1 MAIVKPSSEEFLSH
15 ELRDV
20 VDKLVSQA
28 SQSNRKIT
36 EDDIQLAIA
45 EIDVDDEELS
55 DLYDAVRL
63 KGVEIDSA
71 GEPERFTV
79 SIGDAD
85 ELDDGSDLDEDE
97 VELEDESEE
106 DDPSLSEAR
115 EEAKA
120 ANEVLRSAPK
130 NKARKRSSRARS
142 RRTDSSTVMLTGD
155 PVRMYLKEIGK
166 VDLLTATEEV
176 NLAMKIE
183 AGCQA
188 TEIGRAHV

>member
-28 SQSNRKIT
+28 SQSNQKIT

-97 VELEDESEE
+97 VELEDES
-106 DDPSLSEAR
+106 
-115 EEAKA
+115 
-120 ANEVLRSAPK
+120 
-130 NKARKRSSRARS
+130 
-142 RRTDSSTVMLTGD
+142 
-155 PVRMYLKEIGK
+155 
-166 VDLLTATEEV
+166 
-176 NLAMKIE
+176 
-183 AGCQA
+183 
-188 TEIGRAHV
+188 